1 MAFFVICFVII
12 SHKRFGMLS
21 IGCHAGDNFA
31 GEAGEAGELENG
43 GTEGTAGD
51 NDVGL
56 VGIGALEELLTSGEV
71 MFVLQEEE
79 ETGVGDALRAG
90 GVVEEAARGGS
101 RDRGRSIRNGGR
113 GGAVFQ
119 RDGVGQ
125 DAFVGSVLVCNE
137 GEAAEEGGAVF
148 NGF

>member
-1 MAFFVICFVII
+1 
-12 SHKRFGMLS
+12 MLS

-31 GEAGEAGELENG
+31 SEAGEAGELENC

-51 NDVGL
+51 NDVCL
-56 VGIGALEELLTSGEV
+56 VGIGALEKLLTGGEV

-101 RDRGRSIRNGGR
+101 RDRGRNLGNGGCDDRGRSIRNGN
-113 GGAVFQ
+113 GGGGVFQ
-119 RDGVGQ
+119 GDGVGK
-125 DAFVGSVLVCNE
+125 DALVGGVLVCNE
-137 GEAAEEGGAVF
+137 GETAEEGGAVF
-148 NGF
+148 DGF